1 MELTYPKLAHDVVK
15 DRVNELINT
24 NAEIIVTQCP
34 ACIVMIKRGLNV
46 LNTKKR
52 ILVWE
57 N

>member
-1 MELTYPKLAHDVVK
+1 MELTYPKLAHDIVK